1 MKDEFEP
8 LSGID
13 CRVNVTKGLLI
24 LASTLVLWLRGCAA
38 GCITKQKAIHHE
50 TQPETGTPPKT
61 PEFLA
66 QARLDAKAEENTARA
81 KRVEIEEELLS
92 ILPCRE
98 EGSQTNKLENG
109 MRVVTEGRM
118 TRSIDAKALQ
128 DDWND
133 LYYPRHIPL
142 EA

>member
-1 MKDEFEP
+1 MKP
-8 LSGID
+8 NL
-13 CRVNVTKGLLI
+13 K
-24 LASTLVLWLRGCAA
+24 LA
-38 GCITKQKAIHHE
+38 
-50 TQPETGTPPKT
+50 PPPKT

-66 QARLDAKAEENTARA
+66 QAWLDAKAEENTARA

-133 LYYPRHIPL
+133 LPAIIQGTFHWKPDLKITCFKSL
-142 EA
+142 EDGHKALIAKYVTTKPAKAGVKVEV

>member
-1 MKDEFEP
+1 MKP
-8 LSGID
+8 NL
-13 CRVNVTKGLLI
+13 K
-24 LASTLVLWLRGCAA
+24 LA
-38 GCITKQKAIHHE
+38 
-50 TQPETGTPPKT
+50 PPPKT

-66 QARLDAKAEENTARA
+66 QAWLDAKAEENTARA
-81 KRVEIEEELLS
+81 KRVEIEEALLE

-118 TRSIDAKALQ
+118 TRSIDAKALS

-133 LYYPRHIPL
+133 LPAIIQGTFHWKPDLKIACFKSL
-142 EA
+142 EDDHKALIAKYVTTKPAKSGVKVEV

>member
-1 MKDEFEP
+1 MKP
-8 LSGID
+8 NL
-13 CRVNVTKGLLI
+13 K
-24 LASTLVLWLRGCAA
+24 LA
-38 GCITKQKAIHHE
+38 
-50 TQPETGTPPKT
+50 PPPKT

-66 QARLDAKAEENTARA
+66 QAWLDAKAEENTARA

-118 TRSIDAKALQ
+118 TRSIDAKVLQ

-133 LYYPRHIPL
+133 LPAIIQGTFHWKPDLKITCFKSL
-142 EA
+142 EDDHKALIAKYVTTKPAKAGVKVEV